1 MPAQQQAV
9 DIGRYFIKQHF
20 KKILITKMGLTLQF
34 TIGDKRKIIKAAKK
48 NNFDF
53 FDNLGRQN
61 RLADFSLHLIPDDL
75 NFLVAS
81 ATEMKNKQIL
91 SLRENL
97 DTITYYFDSEENGA
111 YYVDPIIK
119 HLFSEFKIEDAFNLT
134 KKWFD
139 KMAIDHNENLEV
151 TQDAIDS
158 VQRLILICK
167 TAVNLNLDLVHNW
180 LL

>member
-1 MPAQQQAV
+1 
-9 DIGRYFIKQHF
+9 
-20 KKILITKMGLTLQF
+20 MGLTLQF
-34 TIGDKRKIIKAAKK
+34 AIGDKKKIIKAAQK
-48 NNFDF
+48 NDFDF
-53 FDNLGRQN
+53 FDNLEKQG

-75 NFLVAS
+75 NYLVIS
-81 ATEMKNKQIL
+81 ATQIKNKQVF

-97 DTITYYFDSEENGA
+97 DTGTYYFDSEENGA

-119 HLFSEFKIEDAFNLT
+119 HLFAEFKKDDAVDLT

-139 KMAIDHNENLEV
+139 KMITEHNENFEV

-167 TAVNLNLDLVHNW
+167 DAVNLNLDLVHNW
-180 LL
+180 FL